1 MKADREQVLLGA
13 IDSLTHPE
21 LPFELSGTKLYVKTK
36 TEREETDMDADCR
49 IYQLSNETG
58 SGKITA
64 YRVFSGVE
72 LYYNDMHMEYCNK
85 DQATAKN
92 MIEINN
98 CLVGRYECSFGE
110 NSCCYMAAGDLSI
123 GSVRKKKSFSCF
135 PLKHYHGIT
144 VVIDLE
150 KILPEVRRI
159 MELLGIDLAHL
170 RTYICEEN
178 RCCIMRANPS
188 IQHIFSELYQGREQ
202 QKPGYRKLKMLELLL
217 FLSDLDAGKEILQ
230 TEYFSHAQV
239 ARSKEVAA
247 YMTED
252 LSRHETIGQ
261 LAERFRISPTALKK
275 CFKGVYGTSVYS
287 YLRNYRMQEAQ
298 KLLLETELT
307 VGEIAAKIGYENPNK
322 FTSAFKKTYG
332 VTPTEF
338 KKRCP
343 IG

>member
-1 MKADREQVLLGA
+1 
-13 IDSLTHPE
+13 
-21 LPFELSGTKLYVKTK
+21 
-36 TEREETDMDADCR
+36 MDVDCR
-49 IYQLSNETG
+49 MYQLSNETG

-92 MIEINN
+92 MIEINH

-144 VVIDLE
+144 VVINLE

-178 RCCIMRANPS
+178 SCCIMRANPS
-188 IQHIFSELYQGREQ
+188 S
-202 QKPGYRKLKMLELLL
+202 
-217 FLSDLDAGKEILQ
+217 
-230 TEYFSHAQV
+230 
-239 ARSKEVAA
+239 
-247 YMTED
+247 
-252 LSRHETIGQ
+252 
-261 LAERFRISPTALKK
+261 
-275 CFKGVYGTSVYS
+275 
-287 YLRNYRMQEAQ
+287 
-298 KLLLETELT
+298 
-307 VGEIAAKIGYENPNK
+307 
-322 FTSAFKKTYG
+322 
-332 VTPTEF
+332 
-338 KKRCP
+338 
-343 IG
+343 

>member
-1 MKADREQVLLGA
+1 MKTGKEQVLSSA
-13 IDSLTHPE
+13 IDVPAHTEFPV
-21 LPFELSGTKLYVKTK
+21 ELSGTKLYGEAK
-36 TEREETDMDADCR
+36 TESGEPDAECR
-49 IYQLSNETG
+49 IYKLSNETG
-58 SGKITA
+58 TGKITA

-72 LYYNDMHMEYCNK
+72 LYYNDMHMAYCNK
-85 DQATAKN
+85 DQMTAKN
-92 MIEINN
+92 MIEINH

-150 KILPEVRRI
+150 KILPEVRQI
-159 MELLGIDLAHL
+159 MEFLGIDLAHL

-188 IQHIFSELYQGREQ
+188 IKYIFSELYHEKEQ
-202 QKPGYRKLKMLELLL
+202 QKPGYRKIKMMELLL
-217 FLSDLDAGKEILQ
+217 FLSDLDAGDEILQ
-230 TEYFSHAQV
+230 TEYFSQAQV
-239 ARSKEVAA
+239 ARSKQVAA
-247 YMTED
+247 YLTED

-261 LAERFRISPTALKK
+261 LADRFQISPTALKR
-275 CFKGVYGTSVYS
+275 CFKGIYGTSIYA
-287 YLRNYRMQEAQ
+287 YLKSYRMQEAQ
-298 KLLLETELT
+298 KLLLETELS

-322 FTSAFKKTYG
+322 FTSAFKKEYG
-332 VTPTEF
+332 VTPTGF
-338 KKRCP
+338 KNRCP